1 MQDISVTDQP
11 IRAARVASNVAIA
24 RRDVEAIVSFLL
36 PTYHIVTGRGVARS
50 GVEASR
56 KSWREQFRDP
66 AVQYVRTPR
75 EIRVNEA
82 LGLAHEVGEW
92 TGTQTADGA
101 LVRVGGVYAAQWQR
115 AADGRWLLAAEI
127 FTMLAG

>member
-1 MQDISVTDQP
+1 MQADQP
-11 IRAARVASNVAIA
+11 IRAARAASNVAIA

-36 PTYHIVTGRGVARS
+36 PTYHIVTGRGVAR
-50 GVEASR
+50 GGIEASR
-56 KSWREQFRDP
+56 RSWRELFRGDP

-92 TGTQTADGA
+92 TGTHTAEGA
-101 LVRVGGVYAAQWQR
+101 PVRVSGVYAAQWQR
-115 AADGRWLLAAEI
+115 VADGRWLLAAEI